1 MTMKRLTLFTTFLLA
16 LIFVIPNIPL
26 TAAEQGKADGWKQWL
41 KEVEPIMTRQE
52 LSVAKMLQTVEE
64 QKRFQELFW
73 KARDPSPHIPP
84 NEYQIEYYR
93 RRDYATRR
101 LGGVQSDRGQ
111 IYILLGEPFDIDR
124 YSGYES
130 LVECE
135 MWEYRTDGRHGLLPF
150 MNIVFYK
157 PRDMGDFQL
166 FHPGIHKP
174 RDLLSSY
181 YAGNASS
188 EIQAFSEIKKSSI
201 ALAQASLS
209 MLPDEGEPGQMSLSS
224 SNFALTKIYE
234 LPEKEAEA
242 GYIRSFKSP
251 GGSVEISHTT
261 NEIRGYGCFALT
273 RNKGVTFLNY
283 AIMPDRLNL
292 KHSSENEYT
301 AEIEILIT
309 AEDPSGKDI
318 FQDSKKIDLK
328 IDTQRK
334 QQIDKRR
341 IAFLNLTPIIDG
353 DFNITVAYMNKTTEE
368 FFTYTE
374 HVTVSKNDPAVAIG
388 FQLKPTETPN
398 FIPFAADKFLVL
410 IDPRFTFNQKD
421 ALEAIVWGPG
431 EPEAFLESIPGKIKI
446 TVGPIVADDGH
457 YRFRLPLTEIKDDNY
472 TLIIRTPGGREY
484 SRKIHVLPFYIG
496 LERPVTMAKPEP
508 AGTINNY
515 IFIQAQQYLNAGDP
529 DHAALY
535 FDKIPPQF
543 LNETTLP
550 IIAKA
555 YYEKKDYARVLE
567 LLEKDEVKKVYATL
581 IMLAN
586 STIELKQYEKALD
599 YLEQLRKYG
608 DSVQVNQLL
617 AATCLSL
624 GRQEKAR
631 QYYEHAKKLMKNDNK

>member
-1 MTMKRLTLFTTFLLA
+1 MQMKRLTLFIILFLA
-16 LIFVIPNIPL
+16 LIFIIPNRPS
-26 TAAEQGKADGWKQWL
+26 TAAEHGKTDVWKLWL
-41 KEVEPIMTRQE
+41 EEVEPIMTRQE

-73 KARDPSPHIPP
+73 KARDPSPHVPP

-93 RRDYATRR
+93 RRDYAIRR
-101 LGGVQSDRGQ
+101 LGGVHTDRGQ

-124 YSGYES
+124 FSGYEN

-174 RDLLSSY
+174 RDLLSAY
-181 YAGNASS
+181 YAGNAST
-188 EIQAFSEIKKSSI
+188 ETQAFSEIKKSST

-224 SNFALTKIYE
+224 SNFALNKIYS
-234 LPEKEAEA
+234 LPEKEAES

-251 GGSVEISHTT
+251 GGSVEVSHTT
-261 NEIRGYGCFALT
+261 NEIRGYGYFALM
-273 RNKGVTFLNY
+273 RKKGVTFLNY
-283 AIMPDRLNL
+283 AVMPEKLNL

-309 AEDPSGKDI
+309 AEDQSGKDI
-318 FQDSKKIDLK
+318 FQDSKKINLK

-341 IAFLNLTPIIDG
+341 IAFLNLIPLIDG

-368 FFTYTE
+368 FFTYNE
-374 HVTVSKNDPAVAIG
+374 RVKVSKDEPAAALG
-388 FQLKPTETPN
+388 FQLKPAETPN

-421 ALEAIVWGPG
+421 ALEGIVWGPG
-431 EPEAFLESIPGKIKI
+431 EPTVFLESITGENKI
-446 TVGPIVADDGH
+446 TVGPIVADEGH
-457 YRFRLPLTEIKDDNY
+457 YRFRLPLAEIKDDNY
-472 TLIIRTPGGREY
+472 MLIIRTPGGGEY
-484 SRKIHVLPFYIG
+484 SRKIHVLPFYID

-508 AGTINNY
+508 AGAINNY
-515 IFIQAQQYLNAGDP
+515 VFIEAQQFMNAGDP
-529 DHAALY
+529 NQAVLY
-535 FDKIPPQF
+535 FEKIPPQF
-543 LNETTLP
+543 RNETTLP

-555 YYEKKDYARVLE
+555 YYEKKDYARVME

-586 STIELKQYEKALD
+586 SSIELKQYEKALN

-624 GRQEKAR
+624 GRLEKAR
-631 QYYEHAKKLMKNDNK
+631 QYYEHAKKLMQK